1 MVKIFDMLSDRWVAI
16 ELTILVEAQRNFEL
30 CGMFALAENVLKL
43 LLVRI
48 QHLDQVGRQISRDEL
63 Y

>member
-1 MVKIFDMLSDRWVAI
+1 MVEIFDMLSDRWVAI